1 HPDQLEEGLRSPL
14 DYRTFWSSAKRKG
27 YSGVALF
34 LKNQDFEVKEGLGIS
49 EFDDEGRTL
58 TVETPRFILITGYF
72 PNGQPDLCRVPYKL
86 RYSDTVMEYAHGLR
100 QQKGK
105 PIIVCG
111 DINTAHREIDLA
123 RPKENEGNTGFLP
136 IERAWMDKFVGSGF
150 VDIFR
155 ELEPGPHHY
164 SWWSY
169 RSGA

>member
-1 HPDQLEEGLRSPL
+1 MKIVTWNVNGIRAAARKGLLDWLSEEKPDILCLQETKAHPDQLEEGLRFPL
-14 DYRTFWSSAKRKG
+14 GYRTFWSSAKRKG

-34 LKNQDFEVKEGLGIS
+34 LKNQDFEVKEGLGIP

-58 TVETPRFILITGYF
+58 TVETPCFILITGYF
-72 PNGQPDLCRVPYKL
+72 PNGQPDLGRVPYKL

-123 RPKENEGNTGFLP
+123 RPKENEGNTGF
-136 IERAWMDKFVGSGF
+136 
-150 VDIFR
+150 
-155 ELEPGPHHY
+155 
-164 SWWSY
+164 
-169 RSGA
+169 